1 MTGLVSAVST
11 ESPALDLHARDYMAR
26 RALAILVASSLER
39 RAGEPVSFAPVPRKG
54 IDSVRLLMRP
64 VAHLT
69 NVWLGLR
76 DLRRRVLH
84 LLSDSPETLADR
96 PTEQHDHAGPRF
108 NRIDWQQTLARRSS
122 GNPGVV
128 ARALVRCA
136 DEPSAAYVVDVLRE
150 IVIHAER
157 VAHHLEREEPH
168 LPGAVLAMLQ
178 DVEKWAEETQ
188 AACSSAWLKMS
199 QFDESAAERIAA
211 AFDNDLDVHVS
222 QPLFSQ
228 YCTAGKTPMARRPQP
243 FLSTDLCRRLH
254 SWRDQYFSGEAWIS
268 PKPGFQTQSG
278 RDDALY
284 EIWCFSELLNA
295 ARNIGEGGI
304 SQNSFL
310 RRRAGAAPEFSLGE
324 GRYAYFDFRN
334 GRFKAVAPTTIAS
347 QGSALPRAHVEWF
360 LRHGSDYRQSVVI
373 DTKYY
378 LTHSWD
384 SGEALKVLGY
394 MMNFGVANGAIVFPV
409 YPPAI
414 RGVESESGLIRLTC
428 PDAMG
433 STLWVLTLVPEP
445 AAERANESVI
455 RRFLKSTILRT

>member
-11 ESPALDLHARDYMAR
+11 ESAAPDPQATDYMAR
-26 RALAILVASSLER
+26 RALAILVANSLEP
-39 RAGEPVSFAPVPRKG
+39 RAGEPVAFAPVPRKG

-76 DLRRRVLH
+76 ALRHRVLH
-84 LLSDSPETLADR
+84 LLSDSPETLVER
-96 PTEQHDHAGPRF
+96 PAERPDHAEPRLS
-108 NRIDWQQTLARRSS
+108 RIDWQQTLARRSS

-128 ARALVRCA
+128 ARAMVRCA
-136 DEPSAAYVVDVLRE
+136 DEPSASYVVEVLRE

-157 VAHHLEREEPH
+157 VAHRLRREKPH

-178 DVEKWAEETQ
+178 DVEKWAEETE
-188 AACSSAWLKMS
+188 AVCSSAWLKVS

-211 AFDNDLDVHVS
+211 AFNNDLDVHIS
-222 QPLFSQ
+222 QPLFSR
-228 YCTAGKTPMARRPQP
+228 YFTAGKPPARRPQP
-243 FLSTDLCRRLH
+243 FLSTDMCRRLH
-254 SWRDQYFSGEAWIS
+254 SWREQYFSGEAWIS

-284 EIWCFSELLNA
+284 EIWCFSELLHA
-295 ARNIGEGGI
+295 ARNLGEEGI
-304 SQNSFL
+304 SQNNFL
-310 RRRAGAAPEFSLGE
+310 RRRAGAVPEFSLGE

-334 GRFKAVAPTTIAS
+334 GRFKAVAPMAIAS
-347 QGSALPRAHVEWF
+347 QGPALPRAHVEWF

-378 LTHSWD
+378 LTRSWD

-409 YPPAI
+409 HPPAI
-414 RGVESESGLIRLTC
+414 RGAESESGLIRLTC

-433 STLWVLTLVPEP
+433 STLWVLTLVPNP
-445 AAERANESVI
+445 AAEKANESVI
-455 RRFLKSTILRT
+455 RRFLEATILRT